1 MKKIIVT
8 ILLITSFSVN
18 AQESKPTKEQTV
30 EFVTNYMKS
39 LGVITNCTLAT
50 SLGENNKYFS
60 YDSFKVVGN
69 YLYVSIIIDEEYESY
84 EKQETIKRPR
94 VSKSLI
100 IDLSK
105 TRGMSANST
114 QRNTQIG
121 DKKIYK
127 NDFMAYIV
135 FHSDEKGI
143 LEDGKYEAS
152 VKIFIDQNEHK
163 NIEES
168 QIFKAFEH
176 LRKLC
181 GGPEPPKPIK
191 F

>member
-1 MKKIIVT
+1 
-8 ILLITSFSVN
+8 
-18 AQESKPTKEQTV
+18 
-30 EFVTNYMKS
+30 
-39 LGVITNCTLAT
+39 
-50 SLGENNKYFS
+50 
-60 YDSFKVVGN
+60 
-69 YLYVSIIIDEEYESY
+69 
-84 EKQETIKRPR
+84 
-94 VSKSLI
+94 
-100 IDLSK
+100 
-105 TRGMSANST
+105 MSAYTT

-127 NDFMAYIV
+127 EDFMTYIL